1 MACLLSPQA
10 DFNFIWRQ
18 CFYRNIQS
26 VPCRQTYGHKLYL
39 PRQKKIYIY
48 MGEIWWLDFGK
59 KQNFR
64 QNLNQCQLSFLVPL
78 CVHGRERGRK
88 IWMSKKNM
96 QSFQPLQNLP
106 ISVFAVS
113 LCLNFSMIELTSNC
127 SYVHVQKKGER
138 YERKNMQNFQP
149 L

>member
-1 MACLLSPQA
+1 
-10 DFNFIWRQ
+10 
-18 CFYRNIQS
+18 
-26 VPCRQTYGHKLYL
+26 
-39 PRQKKIYIY
+39 
-48 MGEIWWLDFGK
+48 
-59 KQNFR
+59 
-64 QNLNQCQLSFLVPL
+64 
-78 CVHGRERGRK
+78 
-88 IWMSKKNM
+88 MSKKNM

>member
-1 MACLLSPQA
+1 VASLLSPQA

-18 CFYRNIQS
+18 CFYSNIQS
-26 VPCRQTYGHKLYL
+26 VPCRQAYGHKPSL
-39 PRQKKIYIY
+39 PRQKNIY

-64 QNLNQCQLSFLVPL
+64 QNLNQCQLSFLVTL

-88 IWMSKKNM
+88 IWMSKRTCKVFNL
-96 QSFQPLQNLP
+96 FKTYPL
-106 ISVFAVS
+106 VFLLSHFAWIF
-113 LCLNFSMIELTSNC
+113 LWLNWLQIVLTC
-127 SYVHVQKKGER
+127 MCKKER
-138 YERKNMQNFQP
+138 DMRERTCKNFQP